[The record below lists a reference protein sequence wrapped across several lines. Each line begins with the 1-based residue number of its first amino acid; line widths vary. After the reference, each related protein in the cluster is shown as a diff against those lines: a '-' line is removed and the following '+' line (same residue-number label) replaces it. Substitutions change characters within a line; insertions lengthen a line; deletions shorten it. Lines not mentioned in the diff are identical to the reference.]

1 MAINSK
7 FSVGSRVR
15 ISETATR
22 YQRRTGTILEQH
34 GPASEKSDTQWLVR
48 CDWPLGGMGSYEIV
62 REEDLEILHNIPHSG
77 GTLK

>member
-1 MAINSK
+1 MAVNSK
-7 FSVGSRVR
+7 FSVGIRVR

-22 YQRRTGTILEQH
+22 YQNRTGTIIEQH
-34 GPASEKSDTQWLVR
+34 GPASETSDTQWLVR

-62 REEDLEILHNIPHSG
+62 LEKDLEVLHNIPHSG